1 MKNVLSILT
10 IAILF
15 IATSCSK
22 ESKLN
27 RKLDGK
33 WVVTSQDGVAATGDE
48 TSYTFTK
55 DKKVGTVVVSSGG
68 FGITGSYTLIDDKTI
83 VMTYTIMGSTS
94 TSNVTVQDYSKTTLT
109 IKDED
114 GTVTVLTKK

>member
-33 WVVTSQDGVAATGDE
+33 WTLVTANGVAATFV
-48 TSYTFTK
+48 YTLTFAK
-55 DKKVGTVVVSSGG
+55 DKKGGSLIVVDGPL
-68 FGITGSYTLIDDKTI
+68 TGSGTYVLTADKTI
-83 VMTYTIMGSTS
+83 TTTVSFFGTTDVSIYT
-94 TSNVTVQDYSKTTLT
+94 VTDYSKKDLSLT
-109 IKDED
+109 AQD
-114 GTVTVLTKK
+114 GSLYKFTKN